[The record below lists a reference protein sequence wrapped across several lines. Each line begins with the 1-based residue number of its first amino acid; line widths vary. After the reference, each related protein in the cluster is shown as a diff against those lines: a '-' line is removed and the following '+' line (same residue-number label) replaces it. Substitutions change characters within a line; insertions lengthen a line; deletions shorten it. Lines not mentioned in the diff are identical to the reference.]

1 MNIRPYGW
9 MLLLLPAVM
18 AVPSALRA
26 QLKLGANPA
35 SINKSSILELE
46 SSSQGLLLPR
56 VPDTTVSTLAA
67 APDGTIVY
75 YTPLKSIL
83 VRKDGYW
90 RPMKDAATTAT
101 EWLLDGN
108 TLPAPASFGT
118 VNNMALPFITNNQ
131 ERMRIAADGAIGFG
145 TAAPTTLMHIRTGV
159 ADSSGLRLE
168 NLTSSSA
175 VTPGAAALGVDEN
188 GKVVR
193 ANKVMFYSGGA
204 GADGASGGTADVDEV
219 TKVWVAEVANTSTG
233 VQTINFPGN
242 ISFTHI
248 LGIQVTA
255 KGGSG
260 ITDTPIA
267 VVTSN
272 TNNSVT
278 VRVME
283 AADVT
288 TPSLALEPHVNTSTK
303 LYIRVEGN

>member
-9 MLLLLPAVM
+9 MPLLLLAVM
-18 AVPSALRA
+18 AIPSALRA
-26 QLKLGANPA
+26 QLKLGENPA

-56 VPDTTVSTLAA
+56 VPDTTVTTLAA

-75 YTPLKSIL
+75 FTPLNSIL
-83 VRKDGYW
+83 VRKGGYW
-90 RPMKDAATTAT
+90 RPLKDAASTT

-108 TLPAPASFGT
+108 TLPAVSAFGT
-118 VNNMALPFITNNQ
+118 VNNLALPFITSNQ
-131 ERMRIAADGAIGFG
+131 ERMRIAANGAIGFG

-168 NLTSSSA
+168 NLTASSA
-175 VTPGAAALGVDEN
+175 ITPNAAALGVDEN

-193 ANKVMFYSGGA
+193 ANRLAYYSGGA
-204 GADGASGGTADVDEV
+204 GADGSSGGTADVDEV
-219 TKVWVAEVANTSTG
+219 TKVWIAEVANTSTG

-255 KGGSG
+255 KGGTG
-260 ITDTPIA
+260 IADAPIA

-272 TNNSVT
+272 TNSSIT

-283 AADVT
+283 SADVT
-288 TPSLALEPHVNTSTK
+288 TPSLALEPHVNITTR